1 MFLSTDKIIV
11 GKVCNN
17 KEINAH
23 APQVLNYKCSKF
35 RGTEMQ
41 QKYTEFREKK
51 QSSTC
56 RPVVT
61 DDLRTDDPPWGADPT
76 YHTVL
81 ENELHMERLWDSRE
95 WKFK

>member
-1 MFLSTDKIIV
+1 
-11 GKVCNN
+11 
-17 KEINAH
+17 
-23 APQVLNYKCSKF
+23 
-35 RGTEMQ
+35 MQ
-41 QKYTEFREKK
+41 QKYTEFLEKK

-81 ENELHMERLWDSRE
+81 ENELHMERL
-95 WKFK
+95 